1 MNDFLLVDCVEG
13 DQRIIIF
20 ASDLQLRLMCSSKQ
34 IGVHGTFKLCPALFA
49 QLYIIMG
56 WCKGECMPP
65 VAFAL
70 LGGKIEATYRR
81 MLLEFTSA
89 CRNLSLE
96 FRPPRVILDFEQGAI
111 AAFKHFFIESY
122 LIGCFFHFGQCL
134 FRKLV
139 NECGCKVAYGADEEL
154 QKWFKSCVELE
165 FVPPGNIRFIFRENT

>member
-13 DQRIIIF
+13 DQRTIIF

-56 WCKGECMPP
+56 WCKGECMP

-70 LGGKIEATYRR
+70 LGRKKEATYRR
-81 MLLEFTSA
+81 MILELTSA

-111 AAFKHFFIESY
+111 AAFKHFLLN
-122 LIGCFFHFGQCL
+122 LI
-134 FRKLV
+134 
-139 NECGCKVAYGADEEL
+139 
-154 QKWFKSCVELE
+154 
-165 FVPPGNIRFIFRENT
+165 